1 MDQILIALKG
11 TPWWVYVL
19 FFYVL
24 RIGLIARK
32 SRVLSLKKMFILPG
46 IIFVLSIYNII
57 AYFESAADIVYYV
70 LFLVGGCIAG
80 NWMTKSRPIRA
91 DRKKFLVKVPGSNSV
106 LILVLIFFAIKYFF
120 GYYYATQ
127 TEIPDTITF
136 VRLAIFGA
144 ITGIFIG
151 RVYCF
156 LMKFSK
162 AHHEKLKIKK

>member
-32 SRVLSLKKMFILPG
+32 SRVLSIKKMFILPG
-46 IIFVLSIYNII
+46 IIFVLSVYNMI
-57 AYFESAADIVYYV
+57 AYFESAADIVYYL
-70 LFLVGGCIAG
+70 LFLVGGCIVG

-91 DRKKFLVKVPGSNSV
+91 DRKKILVKVPGTNSV
-106 LILVLIFFAIKYFF
+106 FILVLIFFAIKYFF
-120 GYYYATQ
+120 GYYYATHEEVSQ
-127 TEIPDTITF
+127 GGVF
-136 VRLAIFGA
+136 LRLATFGA

-151 RVYCF
+151 RVF
-156 LMKFSK
+156 GVLMKFSK
-162 AHHEKLKIKK
+162 AHHEKLRVKK